1 MADDLT
7 ISSVTDSQEIVDAV
21 AQNDEGGARTGETA
35 FVSEELPGISRTNN
49 SDSPPRPVH
58 AVSFEHPQSSRIRV
72 QQELDEAE
80 KELSSEQPASEEV
93 EGEPESGVDIE
104 AVRAAATQDAIA
116 HAREQYAREQ
126 MQAHLAPQ
134 DGAARAKFVDRFR
147 ELTKDDTEVY
157 NNFDMPGAVADILVS
172 QPGGAEVAAFLSKN
186 PEQAQELVELP
197 WHLAAA
203 KVGALVAKMN
213 PSAQRQLSAAPK
225 PIRPIGGS
233 PSKTAA
239 IDLSETDYQTF
250 KYEREKQIKA
260 ARRSR

>member
-93 EGEPESGVDIE
+93 EANLSPALTSKLFERLQLKMRLRTHESNM
-104 AVRAAATQDAIA
+104 
-116 HAREQYAREQ
+116 HASKCRRIWRHRTA
-126 MQAHLAPQ
+126 
-134 DGAARAKFVDRFR
+134 
-147 ELTKDDTEVY
+147 
-157 NNFDMPGAVADILVS
+157 
-172 QPGGAEVAAFLSKN
+172 QPGRNSL
-186 PEQAQELVELP
+186 
-197 WHLAAA
+197 
-203 KVGALVAKMN
+203 
-213 PSAQRQLSAAPK
+213 
-225 PIRPIGGS
+225 
-233 PSKTAA
+233 
-239 IDLSETDYQTF
+239 TD
-250 KYEREKQIKA
+250 
-260 ARRSR
+260 SGN